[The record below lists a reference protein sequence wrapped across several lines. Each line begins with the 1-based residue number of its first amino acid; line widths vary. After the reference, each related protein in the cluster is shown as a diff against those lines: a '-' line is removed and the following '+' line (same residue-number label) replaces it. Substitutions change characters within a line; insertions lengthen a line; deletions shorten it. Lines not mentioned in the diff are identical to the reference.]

1 MRVKK
6 LKRSLLCFAMV
17 FCIVFS
23 LCGCKNDNA
32 EEEETTAETR
42 TLSTQ
47 AAEQTTLQSQSGEKE
62 TTIKT
67 TQTLAKT
74 MTSAQTTTPTA
85 AETTAQTPA
94 QTTEETTTTQTTT
107 QTKAETITTT
117 TVKTTQ
123 TAKRTTTQTTKK
135 ETTKTTAKT
144 TEETTT
150 ETTLQTLYYPEEE
163 LDAMAENMPEI
174 VFIMS
179 LYYHT
184 YRNIFG
190 YFVTNTGE
198 VKMFDFEPIAPGE
211 FYDVQ
216 DVYERLDEAVCDE
229 FPKDIWIEFSFD
241 GDPIT
246 NGELVPVSKEE
257 LKEKY
262 KDLICVDQNGE
273 FRVIE
278 NGLEDE
284 GCGSAYGVRYN
295 QDNKEEIVLLCG
307 EGEYIYERKDEISN
321 ELCRW
326 LRWEA
331 FPAYPFS

>member
-1 MRVKK
+1 
-6 LKRSLLCFAMV
+6 MV

-23 LCGCKNDNA
+23 LCGCEKNNA
-32 EEEETTAETR
+32 EEEETTVEAT

-47 AAEQTTLQSQSGEKE
+47 STEQTTLQPQLEKE
-62 TTIKT
+62 DTTAKT
-67 TQTLAKT
+67 T
-74 MTSAQTTTPTA
+74 MPTA

-123 TAKRTTTQTTKK
+123 TAKQTTTQTTKQ
-135 ETTKTTAKT
+135 TTART

-179 LYYHT
+179 LYYNC
-184 YRNIFG
+184 NIFG

-211 FYDVQ
+211 LCDIQ
-216 DVYERLDEAVCDE
+216 DVYDRLDEAVCDE
-229 FPKDIWIEFSFD
+229 FQKETWRNFSHD
-241 GDPIT
+241 DPLT
-246 NGELVPVSKEE
+246 VDKSVPVPEE
-257 LKEKY
+257 KLKEKY
-262 KDLICVDQNGE
+262 KDLLSVDKSGE
-273 FRVIE
+273 YWIDTNV
-278 NGLEDE
+278 LEDE
-284 GCGSAYGVRYN
+284 GCRNAYGVRYN
-295 QDNKEEIVLLCG
+295 EDHEKEIILLHG
-307 EGEYIYERKDEISN
+307 EGEYVYRRKDEIPN
-321 ELCRW
+321 KIYRW
-326 LRWEA
+326 LKFDV
-331 FPAYPFS
+331 FPDYPTGPLC

>member
-1 MRVKK
+1 MKGIQ

-47 AAEQTTLQSQSGEKE
+47 STEQTTLQSQSGEKE

-74 MTSAQTTTPTA
+74 MTSAQTTTQTKT
-85 AETTAQTPA
+85 ETTAQTTAPMTKA
-94 QTTEETTTTQTTT
+94 TT
-107 QTKAETITTT
+107 QTKEETITTT
-117 TVKTTQ
+117 TVKTTH
-123 TAKRTTTQTTKK
+123 TTKK
-135 ETTKTTAKT
+135 VTVETTTT
-144 TEETTT
+144 TEEE
-150 ETTLQTLYYPEEE
+150 ETME
-163 LDAMAENMPEI
+163 ENMPEI

>member
-1 MRVKK
+1 
-6 LKRSLLCFAMV
+6 
-17 FCIVFS
+17 
-23 LCGCKNDNA
+23 
-32 EEEETTAETR
+32 
-42 TLSTQ
+42 
-47 AAEQTTLQSQSGEKE
+47 
-62 TTIKT
+62 
-67 TQTLAKT
+67 
-74 MTSAQTTTPTA
+74 MTKA
-85 AETTAQTPA
+85 
-94 QTTEETTTTQTTT
+94 TT
-107 QTKAETITTT
+107 QTKEETITTT
-117 TVKTTQ
+117 TVKTTH
-123 TAKRTTTQTTKK
+123 TTKK
-135 ETTKTTAKT
+135 VTVETTTT
-144 TEETTT
+144 TEEE
-150 ETTLQTLYYPEEE
+150 ETME
-163 LDAMAENMPEI
+163 ENMPEI